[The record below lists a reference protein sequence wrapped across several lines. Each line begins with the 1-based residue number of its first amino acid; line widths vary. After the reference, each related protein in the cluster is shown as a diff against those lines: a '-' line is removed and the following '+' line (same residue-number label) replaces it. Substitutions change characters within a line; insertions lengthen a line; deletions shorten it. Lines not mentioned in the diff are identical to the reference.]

1 MSEYR
6 IGIDV
11 GGTFT
16 DIVGLSDGRLV
27 RRKVRSTPEDFSA
40 AVLEGLRLMLSEA
53 DASGSDVREVIHG
66 TTVATNAIV
75 ERKGASTGLITTQGF
90 RDVLEIARLRTPRLY
105 DLTWRKPPPLV
116 PRELR
121 READERVMSDGT
133 VLKPLDEESVRD
145 AVDILVRKGVSSIA
159 ICFINSFA
167 NPSHERRAAE
177 LVQALAPQVSL
188 SVSYQVLPE
197 MQEYERTST
206 TVINAYI
213 RPVVDA
219 YLGAL
224 EQGLAAM
231 SVEAPLMMMQSSGGI
246 VSSTLARERPVAIVE
261 SGPAAGVMG
270 CLHLGKRL
278 GHRDIISFDMGGTTA
293 KASTIRNGEV
303 DRHSE
308 YEVGGELHMGHHLLS
323 GGGYVVRVPSIGL
336 AEVGAG
342 GGSIVWIDQ
351 GGVLQVGPQ
360 SAGAQPGPACYGA
373 GGTQPTITDANVL
386 LGYLNPEHLV
396 GGELVLDAQAAQ
408 KALDEK
414 VAQPLGITA
423 TEAAYGAY
431 LVANSRMIRAVR
443 AVTSE
448 KGRNPAEFVLYAF
461 GGSGPVH
468 AVAMARQVGIE
479 TVLVPP
485 APGLFSSLG
494 LLFADVEHHHVQTLW
509 RNLPQDLDCREAN
522 DVIGALEGEAL
533 ATLEREGFPRS
544 RVQVIIQADM
554 RYQGQK
560 YEMPVPIV
568 AYPLTPEEVNG
579 LVEQFHQE
587 HQRTFG
593 YRSEEQVQLVN
604 IRLIARGIPEA
615 PRMPEHLASGSIQLL
630 HSQRRAYFGPSHGW
644 IEAAVITREELP
656 LELRPGPL
664 IVEEYDATTVVPP
677 GAAARRDQWGN
688 ILIATNGL
696 GT

>member
-16 DIVGLSDGRLV
+16 DIVALSDGRLV

-121 READERVMSDGT
+121 REAAERVMSDGT

-167 NPSHERRAAE
+167 NPSHERRVAE
-177 LVQALAPQVSL
+177 LVQALAPQISL
-188 SVSYQVLPE
+188 SVSHQVLPE

-224 EQGLAAM
+224 EQGLAAT
-231 SVEAPLMMMQSSGGI
+231 SVEAPLMVMQSSGGI
-246 VSSTLARERPVAIVE
+246 VSSTLARERPVSIVE

-270 CLHLGKRL
+270 SLHLGKRL

-396 GGELVLDAQAAQ
+396 GGELVLDAQASQ

-414 VAQPLGITA
+414 VARPLGITI

-448 KGRNPAEFVLYAF
+448 KGQNPAEFVLYAF

-509 RNLPQDLDCREAN
+509 RNLPQDLDCRDAN
-522 DVIGALEGEAL
+522 DVIDAMEGAAL
-533 ATLEREGFPRS
+533 ATLEREGFPRN

-554 RYQGQK
+554 RYQGQR

-568 AYPLTPEEVNG
+568 TYPLTPEEVNG

-615 PRMPEHLASGSIQLL
+615 PRMPEHLASASIQPL
-630 HSQRRAYFGPSHGW
+630 HSQRKAYFGPSHGW
-644 IEAAVITREELP
+644 IEASVITREELP

-664 IVEEYDATTVVPP
+664 IVEEYDATTLVPP
-677 GAAARRDQWGN
+677 GAAARRDRWGN
-688 ILIATNGL
+688 ILIATNG
-696 GT
+696 